1 MADGRLGCSPP
12 RKHAQKKSHR
22 IGRNGNDTDSNA
34 KARSVVSP
42 GPERLAR
49 AVPIALGLEGS
60 PGEHGGDPTPAGGAS
75 KTMINLYQRSSF
87 PGSAQRLLGGTGC
100 SLQPLQDEGLQ
111 DALLF
116 IFSKETP
123 PATLHYSEKN
133 NIFYFFYLK

>member
-12 RKHAQKKSHR
+12 RKHAQKKQPYR

-49 AVPIALGLEGS
+49 AVPIGLGLDGS

-75 KTMINLYQRSSF
+75 KTMINQYQRSSF

-100 SLQPLQDEGLQ
+100 SLQPFRTKGCRMRCFSFLVRKPRLQR
-111 DALLF
+111 F
-116 IFSKETP
+116 I
-123 PATLHYSEKN
+123 
-133 NIFYFFYLK
+133 I